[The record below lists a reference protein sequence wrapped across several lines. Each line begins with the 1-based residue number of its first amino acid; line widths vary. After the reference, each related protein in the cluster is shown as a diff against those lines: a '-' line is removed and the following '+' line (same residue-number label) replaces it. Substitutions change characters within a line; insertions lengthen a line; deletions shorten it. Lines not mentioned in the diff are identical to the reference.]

1 MLFRFCTYKERVKKT
16 IKKIFGILS
25 RKPHGNSSENNG
37 VENLKK
43 LPFPKKFPAH
53 WIHSFTLQ
61 AKKSSKLRKKITM

>member
-1 MLFRFCTYKERVKKT
+1 MLFRFCTYKERVRKRHKR
-16 IKKIFGILS
+16 FLDILS

-37 VENLKK
+37 VENFKK